1 MPNLPISQLPQSA
14 TLQGDELF
22 VDVQGGTT
30 KYTTLDSISAY
41 ATSSVQTEVNNLTA
55 VTSSYLTSVDTGSF
69 VTTSS
74 LDDHTITFTKADGSQ
89 YSHLLPGG
97 QGSPSANHYLIPE
110 FITIN
115 GTSSTPYP
123 HFYLT
128 GSVYEDTAMIK
139 VDWTG
144 ANGTAH
150 IVLPDAS
157 SDTNRYRSLRL
168 TMGADFSSNT
178 KGILFAD
185 VDNLGQTLDGSTGG
199 YTLSKPYEGIMVWS
213 DGSNWIRIQTKA

>member
-1 MPNLPISQLPQSA
+1 MPNLPISQLPQS
-14 TLQGDELF
+14 TQLQGDELF
-22 VDVQGGTT
+22 VDVQGGVT
-30 KYTTLDSISAY
+30 KYTTLNSIA
-41 ATSSVQTEVNNLTA
+41 AHN
-55 VTSSYLTSVDTGSF
+55 TGSF
-69 VTTSS
+69 LTTSS
-74 LDDHTITFTKADGSQ
+74 LDDHTITFTKGDGSQ

-97 QGSPSANHYLIPE
+97 QGSPSTNHYLIPE

-115 GTSSTPYP
+115 GTSSDPYP

-128 GSVYEDTAMIK
+128 GSSYEDTAMIK

-144 ANGTAH
+144 SNGTAH
-150 IVLPDAS
+150 IVLPDAT
-157 SDTNRYRSLRL
+157 SDVNRYRALRL
-168 TMGADFSSNT
+168 TMGGGFDSNT

-185 VDNLGQTLDGSTGG
+185 VDNLGQTLDGSTDG